1 MHLGVLHDAQLRI
14 DTSRCPVFLDFTFQ
28 LPPLVIAG
36 LVVRALVSSRRYMVA
51 EGRRAR

>member
-1 MHLGVLHDAQLRI
+1 MHLGVLHDAHLRI
-14 DTSRCPVFLDFTFQ
+14 DTSLCLVFLDFTSQ

-36 LVVRALVSSRRYMVA
+36 LVVRALVFSRRYTVA